1 MELTLSKIPLI
12 ASDPAE
18 WNHFPGFLEEVIAQ
32 FNKDLSLAGAPY
44 EMHANSAE
52 ELMENMTS
60 LCGLLS
66 ESNGE
71 HLASL
76 LYRIDL
82 KPEDLPFHD
91 QQMEGEDLAR
101 VMLKRE
107 AMKVLFRKYYSS

>member
-1 MELTLSKIPLI
+1 MDLTLSQIPLV
-12 ASDPAE
+12 ASNTSE
-18 WNHFPGFLEEVIAQ
+18 WSQIPGFLEEVIAQ

-44 EMHANSAE
+44 EMHANSPD

-91 QQMEGEDLAR
+91 QQLEGEDLAR